1 MSSAQRDRDLQRSL
15 FGFALSGAD
24 FPLRRKGTNGAGG
37 RAWAAAAL
45 LLACLFAVPACDYAS
60 GPRPSGTPQEAV
72 EGTTTGTG
80 ERAPDFVLKDLK
92 GQAFR
97 LSDYRGK
104 KPVLIIFSTTWCP
117 SCREEIPHF
126 KKIHETYSGPGL
138 EVVNVDIQES
148 RAKVSSF
155 ADKYS
160 LPYRVLLDEDGTVSD
175 VYDIRGVPSLVLIG
189 KDGMI
194 VCRQCRGVE
203 TILDTLMKK

>member
-1 MSSAQRDRDLQRSL
+1 MYLTDQR
-15 FGFALSGAD
+15 A
-24 FPLRRKGTNGAGG
+24 KI
-37 RAWAAAAL
+37 WAAAAL
-45 LLACLFAVPACDYAS
+45 LIACILVVPACDYAS
-60 GPRPSGTPQEAV
+60 GPKPVGTPQKAI
-72 EGTTTGTG
+72 EGTTTGRKAPDLTQPATTG

-92 GQAFR
+92 GQRFR

-126 KKIHETYSGPGL
+126 KKIHETYSGRGL

-148 RAKVSSF
+148 RAKVAGF

-160 LPYRVLLDEDGTVSD
+160 LPYRVLLDEEGTVSN
-175 VYDIRGVPSLVLIG
+175 VYDIRGVPSLVLVD

-194 VCRQCRGVE
+194 VCRQCRNVE
-203 TILDTLMKK
+203 TQIDALMNQ